1 MTIASVLGSTLM
13 GFAVF
18 GVSVPL
24 LNNGRVDSGEAGGV
38 AGGVAGG
45 TLCLVAMARGFMS
58 GVGL

>member
-1 MTIASVLGSTLM
+1 MTIASVLGSKLM

-24 LNNGRVDSGEAGGV
+24 LNNGREDSGEAGGV

-45 TLCLVAMARGFMS
+45 TLCLVAMA
-58 GVGL
+58 